1 MHLAVTRSNAPA
13 NSEQMAKSSTSLVIF
28 GANGDLSRRKL
39 IPALLQLHC
48 NDRLP
53 DGFNIIGVSR
63 TPFSDDEYRESMWES
78 AVELVGVEA
87 SRKQFEEFSRRLF
100 YEAGDLSSSEGLA
113 GVDSR
118 LADLEQSAEVANRM
132 FYFSI
137 APGLYESAVAS
148 LDDAGIAHGNDGWSR
163 LVIEKPF
170 GTDRASA
177 TKLDS
182 SIHAVFPEK
191 DVFRIDHY
199 LGKETV
205 QNRMVLRFAN
215 SIFEPIWN
223 RNYVKSVQITVA
235 EEVDAA
241 SRAAYYDSSGLV
253 RDMLQNHLLQIL
265 TIIAM
270 EPPSAVDPES
280 LRDRRVDV
288 LRAIAEYSVEDIVG
302 NAVAG
307 TYEGY
312 RSHDGVDSSSKTP
325 TYAALKL
332 QIDNWRWQGVPFY
345 LRTGKALENKNIEG
359 VVEFQRPPHFVFGGA
374 TGAREP
380 ESNILAICLQPDEGA
395 HLRFQVKVPG
405 RGMEMKSADMQFHYD
420 SAFRDQVIPEA
431 YERLLQDALD
441 GDASLFIRSDQ
452 IAESWRIVDPLNA
465 YWESDE
471 SDGPAEYSVG
481 STGPIQAAD
490 LLTADGNVWLQ
501 GCGTHD

>member
-1 MHLAVTRSNAPA
+1 M
-13 NSEQMAKSSTSLVIF
+13 
-28 GANGDLSRRKL
+28 
-39 IPALLQLHC
+39 
-48 NDRLP
+48 
-53 DGFNIIGVSR
+53 
-63 TPFSDDEYRESMWES
+63 
-78 AVELVGVEA
+78 
-87 SRKQFEEFSRRLF
+87 
-100 YEAGDLSSSEGLA
+100 
-113 GVDSR
+113 
-118 LADLEQSAEVANRM
+118 
-132 FYFSI
+132 
-137 APGLYESAVAS
+137 
-148 LDDAGIAHGNDGWSR
+148 
-163 LVIEKPF
+163 
-170 GTDRASA
+170 
-177 TKLDS
+177 
-182 SIHAVFPEK
+182 FPEK

-332 QIDNWRWQGVPFY
+332 QIDNWRWQGVSFY
-345 LRTGKALENKNIEG
+345 LRTGKALENKNSEV

-420 SAFRDQVIPEA
+420 SAFRD
-431 YERLLQDALD
+431 R
-441 GDASLFIRSDQ
+441 
-452 IAESWRIVDPLNA
+452 
-465 YWESDE
+465 
-471 SDGPAEYSVG
+471 
-481 STGPIQAAD
+481 
-490 LLTADGNVWLQ
+490 
-501 GCGTHD
+501 